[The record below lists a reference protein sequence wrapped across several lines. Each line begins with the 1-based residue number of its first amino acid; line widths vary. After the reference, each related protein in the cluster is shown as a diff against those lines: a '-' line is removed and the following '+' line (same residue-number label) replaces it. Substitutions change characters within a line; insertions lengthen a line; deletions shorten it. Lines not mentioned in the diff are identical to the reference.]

1 MMKRFEG
8 VYPALLTSFH
18 QGGETVDLA
27 SIPAVVDNLIQNGAN
42 GLFITGST
50 GEGPSL
56 QPVEHKAIIDV
67 VVKQVSGRIPV
78 IVQCSYNQPWK
89 AIDVARHAEAAKADA
104 IALLA
109 PYYYGVD
116 EKSMINHIRTIADAL
131 PGFPVFLYN
140 IPSRTGNNFT
150 ASILESL
157 LKTCPNLTGIKESGN
172 FANLKQW
179 VAFQSESFFVFNG
192 MDNVELD
199 AYKLGVRALVS
210 SFANILTPTFAK
222 LHQSALSGDW
232 TEVQKQQDWINKMI
246 AVVDNANIIANM
258 KAIQR
263 HKGIP
268 AGYPRSP
275 LRELE
280 TEEEAFLFSELKRI
294 GYFE

>member
-1 MMKRFEG
+1 MKVFEG
-8 VYPALLTSFH
+8 VYPALLTPFNR
-18 QGGETVDLA
+18 GGETVDLA
-27 SIPAVVDNLIQNGAN
+27 SIPAVVDHLIQEGAH

-56 QPVEHKAIIDV
+56 QPDEHKSIIDAV
-67 VVKQVSGRIPV
+67 MKPALGKIPV

-109 PYYYGVD
+109 PHYFGID
-116 EKSMINHIRTIADAL
+116 EKSMINHFRSIADAV

-140 IPSRTGNNFT
+140 IPSRTGNNIT
-150 ASILESL
+150 ASIVEKL

-172 FANLKQW
+172 FENLKQW
-179 VAFQSESFFVFNG
+179 MAFQSESFFVFNG

-199 AYKLGVRALVS
+199 AYKMGVRALVS
-210 SFANILTPTFAK
+210 SFANILTSTFAK
-222 LHQSALSGDW
+222 LHQSALAGDW
-232 TEVQKQQDWINKMI
+232 AEVQKQQDWINKMI
-246 AVVDNANIIANM
+246 TVVDNVNIIANM

-263 HKGIP
+263 YKGVP
-268 AGYPRSP
+268 AGYPRPP

-280 TEEEAFLFSELKRI
+280 ESEKTFLFSELKKI
-294 GYFE
+294 GYFA